1 MFRSVLTRLTWR
13 VLSIPIFPKIIGIGV
28 LVAVL
33 FGGVTLFQTR
43 AGTSHILYQLLEKKI
58 IATTNTLADMIALP
72 AASGDAVLL
81 SSNLDQARKIYPE
94 ISYVIVHDSDG
105 QVVASTFK
113 EEIPSHL
120 LKEISP
126 PCPPECGVQS
136 FEGEEGN
143 LYEARSPILDG
154 KAGTVQVGFVDKMVS
169 EELGGFTRTIIG
181 GLLLCVAIG
190 ACLALVLTHILTR
203 PIRRLVEAANKIR
216 EGKLGT
222 RADVYSND
230 EIGRLAVAFNQ
241 MAESLSKFQQ
251 EMRAKEKARI
261 SLIEKTVQVQED
273 ERKSIS
279 RELHDHLGQSL
290 LAILLQ
296 VQAGR
301 NHGELTDS
309 LYEKVEKSIRD
320 AIDEVRRL
328 AWGMRPSILDD
339 YGLNSAL
346 ARHIDDVSRHSTVVI
361 DYNFTSPAGL
371 ERLPS
376 RIEVPLFRI
385 AQEAITN
392 VQRHSDAAH
401 ASVVVLRQL
410 HDITLL
416 VEDNGK
422 GFDASI
428 VREEG
433 DKCLGLIGM
442 RERVALLGGS
452 VVIESVPG
460 KGTTIRAK
468 IPLDGD
474 PDAYTDIDR

>member
-1 MFRSVLTRLTWR
+1 MPVERHIRFR
-13 VLSIPIFPKIIGIGV
+13 IGFSEQE
-28 LVAVL
+28 AE
-33 FGGVTLFQTR
+33 
-43 AGTSHILYQLLEKKI
+43 AGHETCRCAE
-58 IATTNTLADMIALP
+58 NENR
-72 AASGDAVLL
+72 G
-81 SSNLDQARKIYPE
+81 
-94 ISYVIVHDSDG
+94 
-105 QVVASTFK
+105 
-113 EEIPSHL
+113 
-120 LKEISP
+120 
-126 PCPPECGVQS
+126 
-136 FEGEEGN
+136 
-143 LYEARSPILDG
+143 
-154 KAGTVQVGFVDKMVS
+154 
-169 EELGGFTRTIIG
+169 
-181 GLLLCVAIG
+181 
-190 ACLALVLTHILTR
+190 
-203 PIRRLVEAANKIR
+203 
-216 EGKLGT
+216 
-222 RADVYSND
+222 ND
-230 EIGRLAVAFNQ
+230 EDTAQQKHLKAQRAAGRIGELRQERQEEQNRLA
-241 MAESLSKFQQ
+241 
-251 EMRAKEKARI
+251 
-261 SLIEKTVQVQED
+261 
-273 ERKSIS
+273 

-422 GFDASI
+422 GISI
-428 VREEG
+428 EELNSSMS
-433 DKCLGLIGM
+433 LGIIGM
-442 RERVALLGGS
+442 RERVNILRGEFAVFGD
-452 VVIESVPG
+452 PG
-460 KGTTIRAK
+460 KGTKVHVK
-468 IPLDGD
+468 IPLRKKE
-474 PDAYTDIDR
+474 IV